1 MTTAQVK
8 SHLSIVSVQEDQT
21 LIDITTS
28 RGNIVSF
35 VLDTDPFFDWYLRR
49 QLIQRCFPDMPVEAR
64 ELLISGMDYE
74 DQKIMFGWNN
84 EEEQD

>member
-1 MTTAQVK
+1 MDNVLAK

-49 QLIQRCFPDMPVEAR
+49 QLIQRCFPDMPVENR

-74 DQKIMFGWNN
+74 DQKIMFGW
-84 EEEQD
+84 EEQE